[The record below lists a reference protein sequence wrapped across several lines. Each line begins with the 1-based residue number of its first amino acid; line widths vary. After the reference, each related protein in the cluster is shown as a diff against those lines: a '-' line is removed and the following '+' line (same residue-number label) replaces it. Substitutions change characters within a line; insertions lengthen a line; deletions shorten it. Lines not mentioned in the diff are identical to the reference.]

1 MPSAPL
7 AASLSFALVASGIAL
22 GARQED
28 RRTPGAK
35 AVLVS
40 QLNPTLPTISLDQW
54 MSALA
59 RSGTSVQWTPTN
71 CPATYRHDDPRYPIC
86 VIARAQSVGGRV
98 AAVSVWLGEGRL
110 ENWGTPR
117 IEEIF
122 VDAGKDSLT
131 VHRLSE
137 LPTAVRLAP
146 AKWNPPDLRVD
157 EQSVRCVPRV
167 PAAGSSVTCGVVI
180 HNDGGTAT
188 VATLFL
194 NPFIEGSDTCCV
206 GGRWDGAV
214 AAHHSIAHKSGSSGR
229 KAGVASEFA
238 FTWSRQAGTAAI
250 AGRLANATRTTMPS
264 TCAFHC
270 RDDEIV
276 RCTAG
281 SCLAVSRVR
290 ARAISMMKQVLL

>member
-1 MPSAPL
+1 VPSAPL

-28 RRTPGAK
+28 RRTPRAK

-40 QLNPTLPTISLDQW
+40 QLDPTLPKISLDQW

-59 RSGTSVQWTPTN
+59 RSGTSVQWTPTY
-71 CPATYRHDDPRYPIC
+71 CPATYRIDDPRHPIC
-86 VIARAQSVGGRV
+86 VVARAQSVGGRV

-146 AKWNPPDLRVD
+146 AQWNQPDLRVD
-157 EQSVRCVPRV
+157 EQSVRCVPRAP
-167 PAAGSSVTCGVVI
+167 PAGAAVTCEVVI
-180 HNDGGTAT
+180 HNEGGTAT
-188 VATLFL
+188 VATLYL
-194 NPFIEGSDTCCV
+194 SPFIEGSDTCCV

-214 AAHHSIAHKSGSSGR
+214 AAHHSIRSQVRFQWPKGASGIGVRVHVVTPSGYGGHR
-229 KAGVASEFA
+229 SPTRERNTNNNAVY
-238 FTWSRQAGTAAI
+238 W
-250 AGRLANATRTTMPS
+250 RLPLP
-264 TCAFHC
+264 
-270 RDDEIV
+270 
-276 RCTAG
+276 G
-281 SCLAVSRVR
+281 
-290 ARAISMMKQVLL
+290 

>member
-1 MPSAPL
+1 MIRYRRSRSTFGGLLVPSAPL

-28 RRTPGAK
+28 RRTPRAK

-40 QLNPTLPTISLDQW
+40 QLDATLPKISLDQW
-54 MSALA
+54 MSTLA
-59 RSGTSVQWTPTN
+59 RSGTSVHWTPTN
-71 CPATYRHDDPRYPIC
+71 CPATYRNDDPRYPIC

-146 AKWNPPDLRVD
+146 AKWNQPDLRVD
-157 EQSVRCVPRV
+157 EQSVRCVPRA
-167 PAAGSSVTCGVVI
+167 PAAGASVTCEVVI

-188 VATLFL
+188 VATLNL
-194 NPFIEGSDTCCV
+194 DPFIEGSDTCCV

-214 AAHHSIAHKSGSSGR
+214 AAHHSIRPQVRFQWPKGGSGIGVRVHVVTPSGNGGHR
-229 KAGVASEFA
+229 WPTRERNTNNNAVYL
-238 FTWSRQAGTAAI
+238 
-250 AGRLANATRTTMPS
+250 RLPLP
-264 TCAFHC
+264 
-270 RDDEIV
+270 
-276 RCTAG
+276 G
-281 SCLAVSRVR
+281 
-290 ARAISMMKQVLL
+290 